1 MHLFFLSWARSRK
14 SCCLFLSL
22 VKGEKGTFERSFQVG
37 DVIAAWKQRK
47 NSVME
52 SQVGRESAKLMCT
65 CGIWYQIPCTKLEW
79 KSILEY

>member
-1 MHLFFLSWARSRK
+1 
-14 SCCLFLSL
+14 
-22 VKGEKGTFERSFQVG
+22 
-37 DVIAAWKQRK
+37 
-47 NSVME
+47 ME